1 MIHCAECNEEQMDG
15 LEYCD
20 SCGAKLEAFVPLPV
34 EHPTSDNDGA
44 KLEAVATEAEAP
56 EAETTASDSPAAE
69 EAPAVVEAS
78 TETEAEEAA
87 PEEAAAE
94 TLEAEGEE
102 SARAA
107 GDEPAEAP
115 AAEAAPEAVALSDDQ
130 VAAGSASLTITRGGT
145 VGKVFELQAGDNL
158 VGRWDPDS
166 GSFPEVDMENDDPEA
181 RISRKHA
188 LIKFEAELTIE
199 DIGSLNGTF
208 VNRGQRLEPGSPVP
222 LKDGDEIIVGKT
234 FFKVSRAQ

>member
-1 MIHCAECNEEQMDG
+1 MIRCAECNEENMDG

-20 SCGAKLEAFVPLPV
+20 SCGAKLEA
-34 EHPTSDNDGA
+34 
-44 KLEAVATEAEAP
+44 VATEAEAADAP
-56 EAETTASDSPAAE
+56 DSPAAE
-69 EAPAVVEAS
+69 EAPAEVEAS
-78 TETEAEEAA
+78 TEAGTEEATA
-87 PEEAAAE
+87 
-94 TLEAEGEE
+94 
-102 SARAA
+102 
-107 GDEPAEAP
+107 EPAEAEDEGG
-115 AAEAAPEAVALSDDQ
+115 AEAAGDIPTETPDAEEAPAVVAPSDDQ
-130 VAAGSASLTITRGGT
+130 EAVGSASLTITRGGT

-188 LIKFEAELTIE
+188 LIKFGTELTIE

-208 VNRGQRLEPGSPVP
+208 VNRGQRLEPGSPVS

-234 FFKVSRAQ
+234 FFKVSCAQ

>member
-1 MIHCAECNEEQMDG
+1 MIRCAECNEEQMDG

-20 SCGAKLEAFVPLPV
+20 SCGAKLEAFVPLPI
-34 EHPTSDNDGA
+34 EHPMSDSDGA

-56 EAETTASDSPAAE
+56 EAETAASDSAAAE

-94 TLEAEGEE
+94 TSEAEGEE

-130 VAAGSASLTITRGGT
+130 VAGGSASLTITRGGT

-188 LIKFEAELTIE
+188 LIKFGAELTIE

-222 LKDGDEIIVGKT
+222 LKDGDEIIIGKT

>member
-1 MIHCAECNEEQMDG
+1 MILCAECNEEQMDG

-20 SCGAKLEAFVPLPV
+20 ICGAKLEA
-34 EHPTSDNDGA
+34 GA
-44 KLEAVATEAEAP
+44 IVLGKVQ
-56 EAETTASDSPAAE
+56 TTE
-69 EAPAVVEAS
+69 EAPAEVEAS
-78 TETEAEEAA
+78 TETEAEEA
-87 PEEAAAE
+87 EAE
-94 TLEAEGEE
+94 TAEAEKEG
-102 SARAA
+102 SAEAA
-107 GDEPAEAP
+107 GDESAETP
-115 AAEAAPEAVALSDDQ
+115 EAEAAPEAVALSDDQ
-130 VAAGSASLTITRGGT
+130 AAVGSASLTITRGGT

-188 LIKFEAELTIE
+188 LIKFGAELTIE

-234 FFKVSRAQ
+234 FFKVSHAQ

>member
-20 SCGAKLEAFVPLPV
+20 TCGAKLEA
-34 EHPTSDNDGA
+34 GA
-44 KLEAVATEAEAP
+44 IIMGKVQ
-56 EAETTASDSPAAE
+56 TTE

-78 TETEAEEAA
+78 AETEAEEAVPEEAA

-94 TLEAEGEE
+94 PAEAKDEE
-102 SARAA
+102 SAEAA
-107 GDEPAEAP
+107 GDEPAEP
-115 AAEAAPEAVALSDDQ
+115 AVEEAVPESAAPSEEQEAV
-130 VAAGSASLTITRGGT
+130 GSASLSITRGGT

-188 LIKFEAELTIE
+188 LIKFGAELTIE

-234 FFKVSRAQ
+234 FFKVARAQ